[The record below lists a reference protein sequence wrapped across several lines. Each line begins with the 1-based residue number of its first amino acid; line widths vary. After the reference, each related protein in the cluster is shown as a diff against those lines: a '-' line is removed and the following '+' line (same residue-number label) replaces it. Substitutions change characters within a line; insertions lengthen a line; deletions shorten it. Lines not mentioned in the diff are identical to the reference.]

1 MFVVFLLSMCVVW
14 CQCEDQ
20 TEGLTISVPIADH
33 CVGSCPALCDLQLLV
48 ASDKPSLPAGIMGGG
63 ESAES
68 FHGYPS
74 VSLPYK
80 APVFADSM

>member
-33 CVGSCPALCDLQLLV
+33 CVGSCPALCDLQFLV

-63 ESAES
+63 EFVNQLNHFMVIQVFLAILSTS
-68 FHGYPS
+68 FC
-74 VSLPYK
+74 
-80 APVFADSM
+80 